1 MCNSTVV
8 LRTFFQFFYLFRVIV
23 IIFACVACVCNG
35 LSQCAMVGAT
45 SA

>member
-1 MCNSTVV
+1 MCYSTVV
-8 LRTFFQFFYLFRVIV
+8 LRTFLQFLYLFRVIV
-23 IIFACVACVCNG
+23 IIFACAACVCNG